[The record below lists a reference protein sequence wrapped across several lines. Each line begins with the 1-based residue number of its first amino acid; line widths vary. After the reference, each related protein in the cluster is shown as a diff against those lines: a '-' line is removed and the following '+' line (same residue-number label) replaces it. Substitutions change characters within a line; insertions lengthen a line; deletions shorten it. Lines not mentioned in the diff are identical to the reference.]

1 MGVGFCES
9 RRRTEPV
16 LLLLLRVQAGVGGDG
31 GEGGEGLGENRG
43 DGRLHGALY
52 RSGPG

>member
-1 MGVGFCES
+1 MAVGFCER

-16 LLLLLRVQAGVGGDG
+16 FPLLLRVQTGVGGDG

-43 DGRLHGALY
+43 DSRLHGALY